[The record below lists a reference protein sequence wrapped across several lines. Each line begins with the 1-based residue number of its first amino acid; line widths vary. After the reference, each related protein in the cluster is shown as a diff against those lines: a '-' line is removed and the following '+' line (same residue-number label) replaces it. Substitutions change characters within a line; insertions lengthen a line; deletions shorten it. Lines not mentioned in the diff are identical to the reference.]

1 MRRSLHKV
9 RTSLAILKPFPWKLP
24 FGEELRGQHLIM
36 VSKAK
41 KPIALPAI
49 IDLDSLDGIRDGL
62 IDALEE
68 GPVAVD
74 ASAVERVST
83 NALIML
89 ISAAETARKN
99 HYDFAIEQ
107 PSATLMTAIDRLGLK
122 AQFSALMR
130 G

>member
-1 MRRSLHKV
+1 LCKARAN
-9 RTSLAILKPFPWKLP
+9 LALLKPFPWKLP
-24 FGEELRGQHLIM
+24 SGEELQGQHLIM
-36 VSKAK
+36 VSKGR

-62 IDALEE
+62 IDAIEE
-68 GPVAVD
+68 GPVTVD

-89 ISAAETARKN
+89 ISAAETARRN
-99 HYDFAIEQ
+99 QFDFAIEQ
-107 PSATLMTAIDRLGLK
+107 PSATMMTAIDRLGLG
-122 AQFSALMR
+122 AQFSPMMR